1 MTITEEQLQL
11 IAVGIAWANGEEA
24 ADIRA
29 LASTTLYMDDAQQC
43 AEDAG
48 LA

>member
-1 MTITEEQLQL
+1 MSITDELLHL
-11 IAVGIAWANGEEA
+11 IAVALAWANGEPTDELN
-24 ADIRA
+24 A
-29 LASTTLYMDDAQQC
+29 LARTTLYLDDAQQC

>member
-1 MTITEEQLQL
+1 MSITDEQLRL
-11 IAVGIAWANGEEA
+11 IAVGIAWANGEDTDKLSE
-24 ADIRA
+24 
-29 LASTTLYMDDAQQC
+29 LAGTTLYLDDAQQC